1 MNNLN
6 LYSLLAKSATSTCC
20 KKEKLNPFF
29 GRLFSGSLMKNLWKF
44 CVLMALAMVA
54 AATDSIQPLVPDHK
68 AVVTPKTFYQRL
80 FSVLPVAEL
89 ERLMSDKIFLEQLAP
104 ASGRSIP
111 QGIQFTWRFQGER
124 GKIHY
129 ELYLGQKEDL
139 SDARSFEPPH
149 SAYFVNNLLPGETYF
164 WKVQSVTADGTVTA
178 DSGIRQFKVE
188 FLLPRVI
195 ALPDCWNVRD
205 IGGRTAI
212 DGRCAAFGKVFRSG
226 GFNSNSADGGKTP
239 GGRILTEDSVREAL
253 EVLKI
258 RTELDLRRKDEVA
271 DMTES
276 PLGRAV
282 QYINIPT
289 LDYGTMYSA
298 EGMKNYAELFRI
310 FTKADNY
317 PIDFHC
323 IAGADRTGTL
333 AFLLEST
340 LGYSPEDIR
349 RDYTYTT
356 LFLPRHFS
364 AIDSLLAGMEAYG
377 SAEEPLR
384 YKAERFLLHCG
395 ITPDEILAFQ
405 EIMLGPNLSKS
416 EVLEKARFVSALKAE
431 FSKETD
437 VTVIDTSPVV
447 GMMLQCNRLHTIT
460 MGNWL
465 FSPVEFSGGDD
476 AGRFLVQLKNTG
488 TREMYAGFQGGAR
501 DGSYKLMDVD
511 SKKFYGVFTAE
522 ELGKMS
528 FVLKGQSKA
537 LLMLEPASDNSV
549 PEGYAEEP
557 LAKPTATMLLARSLG
572 TPPTID
578 GEIDDVWNTVPSMP
592 MSDIRGM
599 ALEGNGDYVRL
610 ATNATHDMLY
620 FLVNVVDI
628 TPIGEKSEHDS
639 KEAWEGDAIEIF
651 VSCAGC
657 SDYYH
662 FICGRGGSTYDE
674 RLKDISWNW
683 ENSQCAVAS
692 SDNAWTAEIALPLSP
707 LNLEGPVE
715 INVCIADTPGPRLK
729 NLRATGGNF
738 HLREAIVPVWLE
750 SPTDAERK

>member
-1 MNNLN
+1 MKGVRTSNIILERSKYINTAVNEAFDNYENSKRVSVNVGAAMMYRGEATFEELFSRCETALKDAKISGKGSYVLLAEDMGRFDSTINPILTSKEMEIVKNILDPMSSWAYAVDEDLN
-6 LYSLLAKSATSTCC
+6 LLYRNEMMSSKISNSVRGYCYKQNMEYTEQCQDCPISKFEGSQDSLDSTLYSPFVEDDVSVRTTRIKLRDGKNIYVVAESDESIENL
-20 KKEKLNPFF
+20 KKEVSSARERVVDGIFYVQNIIWDVNV
-29 GRLFSGSLMKNLWKF
+29 SKNK
-44 CVLMALAMVA
+44 CVRMRENGIS
-54 AATDSIQPLVPDHK
+54 SIVD
-68 AVVTPKTFYQRL
+68 T
-80 FSVLPVAEL
+80 
-89 ERLMSDKIFLEQLAP
+89 
-104 ASGRSIP
+104 
-111 QGIQFTWRFQGER
+111 
-124 GKIHY
+124 
-129 ELYLGQKEDL
+129 
-139 SDARSFEPPH
+139 
-149 SAYFVNNLLPGETYF
+149 
-164 WKVQSVTADGTVTA
+164 
-178 DSGIRQFKVE
+178 
-188 FLLPRVI
+188 
-195 ALPDCWNVRD
+195 
-205 IGGRTAI
+205 RT
-212 DGRCAAFGKVFRSG
+212 
-226 GFNSNSADGGKTP
+226 
-239 GGRILTEDSVREAL
+239 
-253 EVLKI
+253 
-258 RTELDLRRKDEVA
+258 
-271 DMTES
+271 
-276 PLGRAV
+276 
-282 QYINIPT
+282 
-289 LDYGTMYSA
+289 
-298 EGMKNYAELFRI
+298 KNYAELFRI